1 MITHEL
7 LSEMRAKAEKELS
20 NCAGG
25 LLCACRILGETHGGE
40 LGGRCLDAAC
50 EVIEIAD
57 ELSGRAAADRK
68 IDEYEAQCEQEDP
81 DHD

>member
-20 NCAGG
+20 DCAGG
-25 LLCACRILGETHGGE
+25 LLRASHILGETHGHDRAS
-40 LGGRCLDAAC
+40 RCLDAAC

-57 ELSGRAAADRK
+57 ELNGRAAADRK
-68 IDEYEAQCEQEDP
+68 IDEYEARREQEDP